1 MVAGLIFTAGYI
13 IYFKFMAPELNVPA
27 NWLFGIS
34 PEGIGSIGMLIN
46 FVLTWTVSRV
56 TTAPPEHIQHLVE
69 NIRVPR
75 GAGSAV
81 DRKSVV
87 SGKSVSVRVDLG
99 GRRIIK
105 KKKTEQNR
113 NVSQNSKSK

>member
-1 MVAGLIFTAGYI
+1 
-13 IYFKFMAPELNVPA
+13 
-27 NWLFGIS
+27 
-34 PEGIGSIGMLIN
+34 MLIN

-81 DRKSVV
+81 HIASIEQPRRSEEHTSELQSLMRISYAVFCLKKTHRTNPHAAHPDNAHRDTTAQQRHHH
-87 SGKSVSVRVDLG
+87 RVDLLSDAALL
-99 GRRIIK
+99 R
-105 KKKTEQNR
+105 T
-113 NVSQNSKSK
+113 